1 MTHRVA
7 ARVAA
12 FTAVLCCVTLGQAAV
27 ASASSKS
34 IKAAIV
40 SYGAKI
46 EASEAHIET
55 AVKEYEQSQNPAGVE
70 AALGEAAAVLGA
82 LEKKVAHQSAR
93 TPRVKRARAK
103 IVHGLHTIV
112 LGYKVLSTAYEEKA
126 TNQEAAN
133 ADAAHSVVVVKS
145 GKHELNE
152 GVKLLS

>member
-12 FTAVLCCVTLGQAAV
+12 FTVVLCCVTLGQAAV

-34 IKAAIV
+34 IKVAIV

-46 EASEAHIET
+46 DASEAHLET
-55 AVKEYEQSQNPAGVE
+55 AVKEYEQSQNPTGVE
-70 AALGEAAAVLGA
+70 AAIGEAAAVLGA
-82 LEKKVAHQSAR
+82 LESKVAHQSAR

-103 IVHGLHTIV
+103 IVSGLRTIV
-112 LGYKVLSTAYEEKA
+112 SGYKVLSKAYEEKA
-126 TNQEAAN
+126 TDQEAAT
-133 ADAAHSVVVVKS
+133 ADAASSVAVVKR
-145 GKHELNE
+145 GKKELNA

>member
-1 MTHRVA
+1 
-7 ARVAA
+7 VAA
-12 FTAVLCCVTLGQAAV
+12 FTAVLCCVMLGSAAV

-46 EASEAHIET
+46 EVSEAHLET

-70 AALGEAAAVLGA
+70 AAIGEAAAVLGA
-82 LEKKVAHQSAR
+82 LERKVAHQSAR

-103 IVHGLHTIV
+103 IVSGLHTLV
-112 LGYKVLSTAYEEKA
+112 LGYKVLSKAYEERA
-126 TNQEAAN
+126 TNQEAAS
-133 ADAAHSVVVVKS
+133 ADAAHSTVVIKS
-145 GKHELNE
+145 GKKQLNQ